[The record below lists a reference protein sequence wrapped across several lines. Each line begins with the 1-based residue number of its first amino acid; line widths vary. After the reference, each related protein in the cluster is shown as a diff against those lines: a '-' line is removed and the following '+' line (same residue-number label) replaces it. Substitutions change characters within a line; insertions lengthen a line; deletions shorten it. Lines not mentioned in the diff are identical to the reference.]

1 MTITYLD
8 NNATTRVDPAVLE
21 EMLPFFCQT
30 YGNPSSAHGPGNQA
44 ARALA
49 QARERVASALGCHP
63 DEIVFTAGGSESDNA
78 AIRSA
83 LRSRPDK
90 RHLLTT
96 RVEHP
101 AVLNLARE
109 LESQGYAIT
118 RLGVD
123 ADGRLDLD
131 EYRDSLRP
139 DTALVSV
146 MYANNETGVLFPVY
160 ELASIAR
167 ERGIL
172 FHTDA
177 VQAVGKVGCNLLRLP
192 ADFLAL
198 SGHKL
203 HAPKGVGAL
212 FVRRGVPLHPLIVG
226 GGQEHGRRAGTEN
239 MAGIVGL
246 GKAMELAACAMTD
259 EAARLAALRD
269 RLETTLLA
277 SIPDACRNGAAEPR
291 LPNTASLA
299 FRHVDGAAVLRQ
311 LDQLGI
317 CASAG
322 AACAAGGL
330 KVSSVLA
337 AMGLPLDQARGTIRF
352 SLGRFSTADDVDI
365 VLRELPPMVARLRRD
380 QPGCGLPGAAG
391 CTGN

>member
-1 MTITYLD
+1 
-8 NNATTRVDPAVLE
+8 
-21 EMLPFFCQT
+21 
-30 YGNPSSAHGPGNQA
+30 
-44 ARALA
+44 
-49 QARERVASALGCHP
+49 
-63 DEIVFTAGGSESDNA
+63 
-78 AIRSA
+78 
-83 LRSRPDK
+83 
-90 RHLLTT
+90 
-96 RVEHP
+96 
-101 AVLNLARE
+101 
-109 LESQGYAIT
+109 
-118 RLGVD
+118 
-123 ADGRLDLD
+123 
-131 EYRDSLRP
+131 
-139 DTALVSV
+139 
-146 MYANNETGVLFPVY
+146 
-160 ELASIAR
+160 
-167 ERGIL
+167 
-172 FHTDA
+172 
-177 VQAVGKVGCNLLRLP
+177 
-192 ADFLAL
+192 
-198 SGHKL
+198 
-203 HAPKGVGAL
+203 
-212 FVRRGVPLHPLIVG
+212 
-226 GGQEHGRRAGTEN
+226 